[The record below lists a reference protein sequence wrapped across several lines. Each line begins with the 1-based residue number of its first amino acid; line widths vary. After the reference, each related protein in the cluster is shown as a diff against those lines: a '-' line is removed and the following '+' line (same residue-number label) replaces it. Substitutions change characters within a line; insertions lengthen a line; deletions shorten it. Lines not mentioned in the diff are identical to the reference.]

1 MNRLQ
6 FYILIC
12 ISFLLVNC
20 GSPEGN
26 IGWMTTYDEGM
37 SELDREFGI
46 QTDFQMTR
54 TDLFFS
60 PQETIHFVY
69 VFNSRVSSSDEFYFS
84 LNKKSIDYLEVD
96 LRRKTIEEGNPVI
109 RDYYRGLGIGDY
121 LLKIAYEG
129 EVFDQVE
136 FKVLPEEG
144 YYAETIEGDLTVEI
158 EDEIVRYSR

>member
-1 MNRLQ
+1 MRFLRDSITLLLIVF
-6 FYILIC
+6 FY
-12 ISFLLVNC
+12 SC
-20 GSPEGN
+20 GSPSGS

-37 SELDREFGI
+37 TELDREFGI

-54 TDLFFS
+54 EDLFFT

-69 VFNSRVSSSDEFYFS
+69 VFDSRVSPNDEFYFS
-84 LNKKSIDYLEVD
+84 LNKKSIDFLEVD

-109 RDYYRGLGIGDY
+109 RDYYRGLAIGDY

-129 EVFDQVE
+129 EVFDEVE

-144 YYAETIEGDLTVEI
+144 YYADTLESDLSIDI
-158 EDEIVRYSR
+158 EDDIIRYSR